1 MTKLSLEPASPGKEL
16 RAVQLRRPPNKD
28 LRSREHLTERE
39 VEKLIEAAR
48 GNRYGL
54 RDSTMLLIAFRH
66 GLRVS
71 ELCDLQW
78 TQVEFET
85 ATLYVRRG
93 KGGVNTTHPLMGDE
107 LRALRALKREAKS
120 PFIFVTERGTPFTT
134 AGFASLIERAG
145 IEAKIGFKVHPH
157 MLRHTTGYVL
167 ANKGTDT
174 RTLQAYLGHRSI
186 QSTVRYTE
194 LLSQQKNLHPSK
206 ISIDRRPRSMWV
218 MISAKTWLTWLNGAL

>member
-1 MTKLSLEPASPGKEL
+1 
-16 RAVQLRRPPNKD
+16 
-28 LRSREHLTERE
+28 
-39 VEKLIEAAR
+39 
-48 GNRYGL
+48 
-54 RDSTMLLIAFRH
+54 MLLIGFRH

-85 ATLYVRRG
+85 ATLHVRRA
-93 KGGVNTTHPLMGDE
+93 KGGMTSTHPLLGDE

-194 LLSQQKNLHPSK
+194 LAPSRFKNLW
-206 ISIDRRPRSMWV
+206 R
-218 MISAKTWLTWLNGAL
+218 

>member
-39 VEKLIEAAR
+39 IEKLIEAAK

-54 RDSTMLLIAFRH
+54 RDSTMLLIAVRH

-85 ATLYVRRG
+85 ATLYLRRA
-93 KGGVNTTHPLMGDE
+93 KGGLTTSHPLIGDE

-120 PFIFVTERGTPFTT
+120 PFVFVSERGAPFTT
-134 AGFASLIERAG
+134 AGFASLVERAG

-157 MLRHTTGYVL
+157 MLRHTTGYAL

-194 LLSQQKNLHPSK
+194 LAPSRFKNLW
-206 ISIDRRPRSMWV
+206 R
-218 MISAKTWLTWLNGAL
+218 